1 VFPTKIAEGHWGGYG
16 QIGPFATILAR
27 LTRDPDRAG
36 ALAATR
42 IAASRAETPGRGD
55 ERKTADPIASST
67 AGQPNAELSTFRP

>member
-27 LTRDPDRAG
+27 LTGDPDRAG

-42 IAASRAETPGRGD
+42 IAASRAEHARQG
-55 ERKTADPIASST
+55 
-67 AGQPNAELSTFRP
+67 